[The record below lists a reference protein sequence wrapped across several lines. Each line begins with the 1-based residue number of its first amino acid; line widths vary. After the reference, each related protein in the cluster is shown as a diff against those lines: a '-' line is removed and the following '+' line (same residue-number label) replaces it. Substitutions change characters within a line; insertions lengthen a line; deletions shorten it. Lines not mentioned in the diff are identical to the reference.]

1 MEKYLDITKP
11 RYSEQVL
18 PVPWHF
24 ARCSALD
31 TASTQF
37 YTLRILILAM
47 GRNHLHG
54 KNRKFRLEDQMV
66 RAIPLGKFQEIW
78 AVIWGN
84 AIFLPFLVFSADL
97 EILCS
102 GFFSHHV
109 KFYSFMFMR
118 KISTRV
124 VCVIG

>member
-1 MEKYLDITKP
+1 MEKYLNITKP

-47 GRNHLHG
+47 GRFYVHG
-54 KNRKFRLEDQMV
+54 KTGNSGWKIKWFASFRL
-66 RAIPLGKFQEIW
+66 G
-78 AVIWGN
+78 
-84 AIFLPFLVFSADL
+84 
-97 EILCS
+97 
-102 GFFSHHV
+102 
-109 KFYSFMFMR
+109 SFR
-118 KISTRV
+118 KY
-124 VCVIG
+124 GL